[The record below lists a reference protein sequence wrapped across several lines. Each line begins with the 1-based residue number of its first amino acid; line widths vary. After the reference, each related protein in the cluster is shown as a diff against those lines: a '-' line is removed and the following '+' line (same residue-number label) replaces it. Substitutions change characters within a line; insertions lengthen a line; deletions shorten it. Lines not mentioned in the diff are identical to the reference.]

1 MYVSKNP
8 FQPLEKEKGPVTEET
23 SERKTESTA
32 EKGKELVI
40 PIVTPMEEPGSS
52 MAVDGDEEM
61 DLGELDL
68 DELEKECDK
77 KGKGYVSRRQLEL
90 LQEAI
95 VRSKASHQLGI
106 ASDPQK
112 GSKRKPPEEEL
123 KRGRKSNKQRI
134 AEIGVKLIESGQYPT
149 IKAAFSEVSK
159 VIQ

>member
-77 KGKGYVSRRQLEL
+77 KGKGYISRRQLEL